1 MKAHMVAGKA
11 VSWHDAPREARNG
24 AAKAVQYG
32 ERYGQRRTQKQSRE
46 KEAEGWQEQVEN
58 FYTGVAVGSGAVT
71 ANVNKAVH
79 RQEDLMRAEPD
90 DARNLAASVWSAA
103 DRA

>member
-1 MKAHMVAGKA
+1 MKAQMVAGKA

-46 KEAEGWQEQVEN
+46 KEAEG
-58 FYTGVAVGSGAVT
+58 
-71 ANVNKAVH
+71 
-79 RQEDLMRAEPD
+79 
-90 DARNLAASVWSAA
+90 
-103 DRA
+103 